1 MPISDDFC
9 RIELTKII
17 IRRDERQRRNL
28 ALDDQGME
36 RSIAKHG
43 VLEPVIITRDGVLV
57 AGERRLEFSRKLG
70 LEDIPFRYLDQLNDH
85 ELRIIELEENIKR
98 RQLDWQDIVKS
109 VRDIHDLYCQMDSSW
124 TQAKTEAQICLNQG
138 MISRYIKLAENMH
151 LEGVRQAGS
160 INEADN
166 FLSRRTAREQGAAM
180 IELLS
185 PSPMARGVA
194 ALFEPN
200 EFTSP
205 SGVTTIYNK
214 ETTLPIAPP
223 FDGESILNVSFGD
236 WWPRYAGP
244 KFNLIH
250 CDFPYG
256 GEEFA
261 GPQMS
266 KTAFQDGRLY
276 DSSPTTFDELLT
288 QLCEALP
295 HIMSVSGHLMFW
307 YRAQTWELSKL
318 IVLFNKMCPSLDFHP
333 MPLVWLKSDN
343 SGVASDPRRGP
354 RHIYEV
360 CLLASRGGHQ
370 IVRVKADA
378 YGAPTDRRIHPSCKP
393 EPVLRHFMEMLVD
406 DSTLMLDPT
415 CGSGSALRAAESLGA
430 KHVLGLEIDSEMC
443 QIARQE
449 LRKSR
454 LVAKGAQLIK
464 SEDLF

>member
-1 MPISDDFC
+1 MPISDDFG
-9 RIELTKII
+9 RIELTRII

-109 VRDIHDLYCQMDSSW
+109 VRDIHDLYCQMDSTW

-185 PSPMARGVA
+185 PSPMTSQLREIYTNTPD
-194 ALFEPN
+194 ALGSGTVHQEEMPK
-200 EFTSP
+200 TSVP
-205 SGVTTIYNK
+205 AIDS
-214 ETTLPIAPP
+214 
-223 FDGESILNVSFGD
+223 ESVLNVSFGD
-236 WWPRYAGP
+236 WWPSYAGP

-276 DSSPTTFDELLT
+276 DSSSTTFDELLT

-333 MPLVWLKSDN
+333 MPLIWLKTDN

-406 DSTLMLDPT
+406 DSTLLLDPT

-430 KHVLGLEIDSEMC
+430 KHVLGLEIDPEMT
-443 QIARQE
+443 QLARQE

-454 LVAKGAQLIK
+454 LVAKGAQLI
-464 SEDLF
+464 SSTDIM